1 MISQLAINAITAL
14 EIAII
19 VKPITKRYFL
29 FVFSAI
35 GPMKLPNKAYG
46 SWRATVII
54 ATSRADPVNS
64 YTKIPIASIS
74 SHRIVLARS
83 PTAQT
88 LLNLGSFNRLSGL
101 LVLIKYFFKISK

>member
-1 MISQLAINAITAL
+1 
-14 EIAII
+14 
-19 VKPITKRYFL
+19 
-29 FVFSAI
+29 
-35 GPMKLPNKAYG
+35 KLPNKANG

-54 ATSRADPVNS
+54 ATSRADPVTS

-88 LLNLGSFNRLSGL
+88 LLNPGSFNRLSGL